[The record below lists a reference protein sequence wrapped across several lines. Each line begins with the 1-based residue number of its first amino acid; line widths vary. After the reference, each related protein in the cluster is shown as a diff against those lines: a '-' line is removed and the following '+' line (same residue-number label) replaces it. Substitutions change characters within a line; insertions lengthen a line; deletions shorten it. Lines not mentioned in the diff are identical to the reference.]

1 LNFDYNSVNV
11 VLCESQN
18 HYSYLSLSLIEWNI
32 FLDQCSR
39 IKT

>member
-1 LNFDYNSVNV
+1 VN
-11 VLCESQN
+11 LKTIIAIS
-18 HYSYLSLSLIEWNI
+18 LSLSLIEWNI